1 MRMDSDS
8 VREEND
14 LRLVHS
20 LAGDFFMG
28 KTGIGEGSL
37 TYALFEAPTDRNLVE
52 VRMHLF
58 RIEPA
63 KNRESIL
70 AGSSLIFEP

>member
-1 MRMDSDS
+1 
-8 VREEND
+8 
-14 LRLVHS
+14 
-20 LAGDFFMG
+20 MG